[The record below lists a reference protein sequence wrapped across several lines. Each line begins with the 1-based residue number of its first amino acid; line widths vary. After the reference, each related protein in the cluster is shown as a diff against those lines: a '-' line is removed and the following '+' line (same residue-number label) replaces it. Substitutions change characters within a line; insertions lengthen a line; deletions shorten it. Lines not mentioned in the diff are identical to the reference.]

1 MTLDPRFLAFKVLWA
16 DQSPRSTLDRE
27 LERFSKEF
35 SKLDKRDRALSNAI
49 IHGTLRQQGHLD
61 WILTAFSSRPLKKI
75 QPELLSLLRMG
86 LFQIIHMER
95 IPVSAAVNTTVS
107 LVKKVSHDGA
117 AGFANALLRKAAEGH
132 EELPLPDPEKE
143 PALFVSVT
151 RSLPPWLAARWIH
164 RFGMNETLALGDA
177 LNQIPGITVR
187 TNTLKTDRNTL
198 IRELAHDVRE
208 IIPTRHSEEGI
219 TFSHPSVPVHEI
231 QAFKSGLFQVQDEA
245 AQMIAPL
252 LNPRPGERVLDACA
266 GRGGKTGHL
275 AQLMKNRGELLAC
288 DSDPEKLERLMVEM
302 KRVGASMV
310 TTKPMDLMNS
320 PNHLKIQPF
329 DGVLVDAPCSGLG
342 VLRRN
347 PDSRWKR
354 REKDIQR
361 MAKIQKTILT
371 NAADLVKPGGRLVFA
386 VCSCELEE
394 TLGVVRDF
402 LMARKEF
409 SPTSPSLP
417 ASISAALKTRENFF
431 RTYPH
436 LTEMDGFF
444 AAGFQK
450 T

>member
-1 MTLDPRFLAFKVLWA
+1 
-16 DQSPRSTLDRE
+16 
-27 LERFSKEF
+27 
-35 SKLDKRDRALSNAI
+35 
-49 IHGTLRQQGHLD
+49 
-61 WILTAFSSRPLKKI
+61 
-75 QPELLSLLRMG
+75 
-86 LFQIIHMER
+86 
-95 IPVSAAVNTTVS
+95 
-107 LVKKVSHDGA
+107 
-117 AGFANALLRKAAEGH
+117 
-132 EELPLPDPEKE
+132 
-143 PALFVSVT
+143 
-151 RSLPPWLAARWIH
+151 
-164 RFGMNETLALGDA
+164 
-177 LNQIPGITVR
+177 
-187 TNTLKTDRNTL
+187 
-198 IRELAHDVRE
+198 
-208 IIPTRHSEEGI
+208 
-219 TFSHPSVPVHEI
+219 
-231 QAFKSGLFQVQDEA
+231 
-245 AQMIAPL
+245 MIAPL

-275 AQLMKNRGELLAC
+275 AQLMKNRGEILAC
-288 DSDPEKLERLMVEM
+288 DSDPDKLERLMVEM

-310 TTKPMDLMNS
+310 TTKPMDLMSS
-320 PNHLKIQPF
+320 PNHLNIQPF

-450 T
+450 NATAYSQFTEL